1 GVISNFVE
9 IGGLVTT
16 LHWSDPLGASSNDY
30 DFFIMDN
37 TLTTV
42 LDASTE
48 IQDGDDDPFEITFGA
63 PGGSRILIFK
73 ADGAERRAIN
83 LLNFLGELGIATSG
97 TIRGHA
103 AANGAFAVAPGYI
116 PPPGG
121 GAFYRGPPT
130 HSH

>member
-30 DFFIMDN
+30 DFFIMNN

-42 LDASTE
+42 LDASTDV
-48 IQDGDDDPFEITFGA
+48 QDGDDDPFEITFGA

-73 ADGAERRAIN
+73 ADSAQRRAIN

-103 AANGAFAVAPGYI
+103 AAKGAFAVAAVNT
-116 PPPGG
+116 PPPA
-121 GAFYRGPPT
+121 GASVACRPRTP
-130 HSH
+130 